1 MRRRNELRL
10 LLQFDFSR
18 KKRKQAN
25 EFVVPVDQKSFIM
38 EMENWCNLE
47 RKKIPK

>member
-18 KKRKQAN
+18 KKQAN